1 MMVRVLESG
10 VVAPVVLLV
19 LLSTG
24 CAQQQSEPV
33 QPGTSTAI
41 GSGLA
46 DLQYLAGRVEWA
58 VNAGGAAYHGLDGV
72 HYMADEAITGGRT
85 GQMPTAKGAQDS
97 TLYLSYRIGD
107 FQVDKAVENGT
118 YDVNFRFA
126 EPFDIPSG
134 ARVFTVVAEGEPVI
148 LDLDVRHAR
157 DGKHISA
164 LDRVA
169 TGIEVTD
176 GQLNI
181 TFEAFAG
188 EPVLSALVV
197 RRQKVDTRTWE
208 MVWNDE
214 FDHEGAPD
222 DARWSIDVWPARK
235 VNDEDQTYTDRPEN
249 VRVEDGHLVLEA
261 LKETH
266 AGAEYTSGRIHSQ
279 GKGDF
284 LYGKVEARAKLPA
297 GHGAWPAFWML
308 PTDPYKYSTR
318 CEENE
323 DWQGSETCDAWPN
336 SGEID
341 IMEHVGY
348 DMNTVHG
355 TVHNKAYYWINWE
368 QRKGSIEG
376 KTVDQEFHIYTLEW
390 TPDYLTIF
398 MDDSPYFT
406 YVNEG
411 TGWRAWPFDQ
421 PFHIIL
427 NLAVGGMWGRGGGQ
441 IDDSIFPM
449 RMEVDYVRVY
459 ERSGES

>member
-1 MMVRVLESG
+1 MIVRDFESG
-10 VVAPVVLLV
+10 VFASLILFAC
-19 LLSTG
+19 LSAG
-24 CAQQQSEPV
+24 CAQQQSEPA
-33 QPGTSTAI
+33 QSGTSSAI

-46 DLQYLAGRVEWA
+46 DLQYLAGRVDWA
-58 VNAGGAAYHGLDGV
+58 VNAGGGAYHGLDGV
-72 HYMADEAITGGRT
+72 HYMADEAITGGRA
-85 GQMPTAKGAQDS
+85 GQMPVSKGAQDS

-107 FQVDKAVENGT
+107 FQVGKAVENGT

-126 EPFDIPSG
+126 EPFDIASG
-134 ARVFTVVAEGEPVI
+134 ARVFTVFAEGEPVV

-169 TGIEVTD
+169 TAIEVTD
-176 GQLNI
+176 GELNI
-181 TFEAFAG
+181 TFEASAG
-188 EPVLSALVV
+188 EPILSALVV
-197 RRQKVDTRTWE
+197 RRQQVDTRTWE

-214 FDHEGAPD
+214 FDYEGAPD
-222 DARWSIDVWPARK
+222 DARWSIDIWPARK

-249 VRVEDGHLVLEA
+249 VRVENGNLVLEA
-261 LKETH
+261 FKETH

-284 LYGKVEARAKLPA
+284 LYGKVEARAKIPA
-297 GHGAWPAFWML
+297 GHGSWPAIWML
-308 PTDPYKYSTR
+308 PTNPYTYATR
-318 CEENE
+318 CKENE

-376 KTVDQEFHIYTLEW
+376 KTVDQEFHVYTLEW

-411 TGWRAWPFDQ
+411 TGWRPWPFDQ
-421 PFHIIL
+421 PFHVIL